1 MPAHVPLRERA
12 CGRPFLPPKR
22 NQKPPAVSATGCSAQ
37 NLRRPHGQRGAPP
50 AFPHLMCGYLPV
62 QSGPAGRTARHAP
75 GPFWRISDTP
85 SASRPLRRPRPLE
98 PSGLQSGLTGAES
111 RRPSRRFS
119 VRCAGPRFPGRRIGT
134 RMPAAQA
141 GRSVHEDAL
150 HGYAPARQPLLPAD
164 EPLMD
169 LFPCSGIYY
178 RKDKKEL
185 LLWFLELWAQ
195 CPTKWISCAPG

>member
-12 CGRPFLPPKR
+12 CVRPFLPQKGTKNRPRFRPRAAAPKICGGR
-22 NQKPPAVSATGCSAQ
+22 TAKGGLHPLSA
-37 NLRRPHGQRGAPP
+37 LDVR
-50 AFPHLMCGYLPV
+50 YLPV
-62 QSGPAGRTARHAP
+62 QSGPAGRTARHAS

-119 VRCAGPRFPGRRIGT
+119 VRCAGLRFPGRRIGT

-150 HGYAPARQPLLPAD
+150 HGYAPAGQPLLPAD
-164 EPLMD
+164 EPFMD